1 MDDQTD
7 SPDDYHAIC
16 LGTAARA
23 RGIATRYVHGVYSR
37 FHPFPSRWLA
47 LAVGGREYLFASGM
61 LLLKGGDP
69 WRGLGLHIN
78 EEATLLI
85 RDKQRAKDFLDV
97 RGFGTPAGRVFRRSD
112 LSAALDAF
120 GSFAGPVCVKPNQ
133 GTKGELVFPAIADR
147 VRYENAVR
155 RVAARHQKI
164 LVEES
169 VAGQLIRF
177 FFVRPRVVAV
187 KLSRPASVVGDGN
200 ATIAGLIE
208 AKNTLRDR
216 RAVPGH
222 SNIVVDGDLRDFLA
236 MTGRGLDDVPAAAER
251 VFLRGTSNG
260 ATGADSLDCR
270 ADLHPSYLDVLAA
283 ACNAVPGL
291 NLTAVDVMI
300 RDPAAPARHG
310 SYWILEM
317 NRNPGLTPYHFPW
330 RGEAQDVSGAILDA
344 MERGFAPAPA
354 SSDPPLP
361 APSLPTTTAD

>member
-16 LGTAARA
+16 LRNAARA
-23 RGIATRYVHGVYSR
+23 RGIATRYVQGVYSR
-37 FHPFPSRWLA
+37 FQPFPSRWLD
-47 LAVGGREYLFASGM
+47 LAVGGQDYLFACGM
-61 LLLKGGDP
+61 LLVKGGDP

-78 EEATLLI
+78 EDAALLT
-85 RDKQRAKDFLDV
+85 RDKHRAKDFLDA
-97 RGFGTPAGRVFRRSD
+97 RGFSTPAGRVFRRND
-112 LSAALDAF
+112 LAAALDAF

-133 GTKGELVFPAIADR
+133 GFKGELVFPAIADR
-147 VRYENAVR
+147 SRYEKAVR

-169 VAGQLIRF
+169 VAGQVIRF

-200 ATIAGLIE
+200 ASIARLIDL
-208 AKNTLRDR
+208 KNALRDR

-222 SNIVVDGDLRDFLA
+222 CNIVVDDDLRDFLA
-236 MTGRGLDDVPAAAER
+236 MSGRSLDDVPAAAER

-270 ADLHPSYLDVLAA
+270 ADLHPSYVDVLTA

-291 NLTAVDVMI
+291 NLSGVDVMI
-300 RDPAAPARHG
+300 RDPAVPARHG
-310 SYWILEM
+310 NYWILEL
-317 NRNPGLTPYHFPW
+317 NRNPGLPPFHFPW

-344 MERGFAPAPA
+344 LERGFTPAAA
-354 SSDPPLP
+354 SSSRPL
-361 APSLPTTTAD
+361 TTTTFE

>member
-37 FHPFPSRWLA
+37 FHPFPSRWLD
-47 LAVGGREYLFASGM
+47 LTVGGRAYLFASGM
-61 LLLKGGDP
+61 LLVKGGDP

-78 EEATLLI
+78 EEATLII
-85 RDKQRAKDFLDV
+85 RDKQRAKSFLDA
-97 RGFGTPAGRVFRRSD
+97 RGFGTPAGRVFRRND

-147 VRYENAVR
+147 ARYERAVR

-169 VAGQLIRF
+169 VTGQLIRF

-187 KLSRPASVVGDGN
+187 KLSRPASVVGDGS
-200 ATIAGLIE
+200 ATIARLIDL
-208 AKNTLRDR
+208 KNARRDR

-222 SNIVVDGDLRDFLA
+222 SNIAVDDDLRDFLA

-310 SYWILEM
+310 NHWILEM

-330 RGEAQDVSGAILDA
+330 RGGAQDVSGAILDA
-344 MERGFAPAPA
+344 LEQGFGPAPA
-354 SSDPPLP
+354 SPPP
-361 APSLPTTTAD
+361 PPMSVCPQRPPIE